1 MEQTRLSIASA
12 AWAAA
17 LLRAALASPIQANA
31 HACIHPTLSTLQ
43 TGDAEKQQLDEL
55 KQLRELAFV
64 ITDLEASTA
73 VAAAAPRQYDKVQE
87 MHDSLMRELIG
98 RHQG

>member
-1 MEQTRLSIASA
+1 MVICLLCCTAHPCPGRRSHIAPA
-12 AWAAA
+12 
-17 LLRAALASPIQANA
+17 
-31 HACIHPTLSTLQ
+31 LQ

-73 VAAAAPRQYDKVQE
+73 IAAAAPRHYDKVQE

-98 RHQG
+98 RYHG